1 ADSTLS
7 GSFGI
12 GFGADGAA
20 DAPLSINGATGTKD
34 GNKTTFDVDGG
45 KLVVTDNGDGNYSYE
60 YQPSDPNK
68 SFGEKQFMITA
79 TDKDGDSTTVEI
91 TVKQD
96 FNPGEVEPGVGD
108 NKIVVDEGTQPEH
121 GGEESHGQNGSGSFI
136 VDLHGEGGTI
146 EVGGW
151 TISITDG
158 VATVSGSAQG
168 VHGVELSNV
177 EAELGADGKWTVN
190 YDYAL
195 GGRQEHG
202 ADGSATDADLTGKF
216 PITVTDATGDKATGS
231 IDVTVH

>member
-1 ADSTLS
+1 M
-7 GSFGI
+7 
-12 GFGADGAA
+12 
-20 DAPLSINGATGTKD
+20 
-34 GNKTTFDVDGG
+34 
-45 KLVVTDNGDGNYSYE
+45 VTDNGDGNYSYE

-108 NKIVVDEGTQPEH
+108 NEIVVDEGTQPEH

-202 ADGSATDADLTGKF
+202 ADGTATDADLTGNF

-231 IDVTVH
+231 IDVTVHDDVPVVTQAAEGMPRKPRTTRPTAHCPAASGSASELTALRTLP